1 MSESQFKVPHTL
13 VLMFT
18 MIWLAWGATYIL
30 PQGEY
35 ERVPSTYDESREV
48 VVQGSY
54 HAVDEEVRLP
64 WTTPFTVIFEGFEHG
79 GNVIFFIF
87 IAGGMF
93 AVLRATGAID
103 ALLGWLIERLG
114 QRPAW
119 LIGGGLFVFAL
130 GSSTIGMAEEYIPFV
145 PVLIILCL
153 ALGFDTVTAIGI
165 LCVGYGTGYGVAAF
179 NPFTV
184 LIAQNIAG
192 LESTSG
198 LWFRLLITV
207 PFLAVAFHHV
217 WTYASKVRN
226 NPEKSLVYGL
236 PVPVQVPEEHPKL
249 TGRHIFVF
257 ATLAAAIGFMVVAIK
272 LWGWYMIELGGMFF
286 GLTLLLALIGKLSA
300 DQTAKEFCKGA
311 GELTTTALLVAFAY
325 SISIVLEHGQVI
337 DTLIHGVAGPLSR
350 FPAHVAAVGMYAVQ
364 SGLNFFVPSGS
375 GQAYL
380 TMPIMS
386 PLADQVNVSQQTA
399 VLAYQMGDGFTNII
413 VPTNPVLIG
422 ILTMAGIPYDRWLK
436 FIVPFIL
443 KMFLL
448 GSLTLILA
456 VAIKL

>member
-1 MSESQFKVPHTL
+1 
-13 VLMFT
+13 MFT
-18 MIWLAWGATYIL
+18 MIWLAWGATYLL

-35 ERVPSTYDESREV
+35 ERVPSSFDESREV

-54 HAVDEEVRLP
+54 HAVDEKVRLP

-145 PVLIILCL
+145 PVLVILCL

-165 LCVGYGTGYGVAAF
+165 LCVGYGTGYGIAAF

-198 LWFRLLITV
+198 LWFRLLIAV

-217 WTYASKVRN
+217 WSYASKIRAD
-226 NPEKSLVYGL
+226 PEKSLVHGL
-236 PVPVQVPEEHPKL
+236 PVPVQVPEKHPSL

-257 ATLAAAIGFMVVAIK
+257 ATLAVAIGFMVVAIK

-286 GLTLLLALIGKLSA
+286 GLTLLLALVGRLSA

-337 DTLIHGVAGPLSR
+337 DTVIHGVAGPLSR

-386 PLADQVNVSQQTA
+386 PLAEQVNVSQQTA
-399 VLAYQMGDGFTNII
+399 VLAYQMGDGFTNIV

-436 FIVPFIL
+436 FIFPFIL